1 MMKAKIFRWSLLIVL
16 LAGIGIAIAYR
27 DQLDVAALEA
37 WVSSAGAAG
46 SIVFMAIYVLG
57 TVLFFPGAILT
68 LAGGALF
75 GPVLGTFLNLTGATI
90 GATLAFLVA
99 RYLASD
105 WVEQKTGGRVKQL
118 KQGVE
123 GEGWRFVAFVRL
135 VPLFPFNVLNYA
147 LGLTRIKLSHY
158 IIASY
163 ICMLPGAIA
172 YTYLGYAGKEAVA
185 GDLSVMKMVQIGSIA
200 LALLAMVFFL
210 PRLIGRLRR
219 GPMLGVDDLKA
230 RLDKGEDVL
239 VLDVRTADDF
249 VGEQGH
255 ITKAINIPV
264 EDLADRLDELVDRL
278 ELPIAIVCRTDR
290 RSAKAAQILA
300 RNGYADVHV
309 VKGGMTSWNEKSFQI
324 QH

>member
-1 MMKAKIFRWSLLIVL
+1 MMKARIFRWSLLIVL
-16 LAGIGIAIAYR
+16 LAGIGLAIAYR
-27 DQLDVAALEA
+27 EQLDVAALEA

-278 ELPIAIVCRTDR
+278 ELPIAIVCRSDR

-309 VKGGMTSWNEKSFQI
+309 VKGGMTDWNNQGFAIER
-324 QH
+324 